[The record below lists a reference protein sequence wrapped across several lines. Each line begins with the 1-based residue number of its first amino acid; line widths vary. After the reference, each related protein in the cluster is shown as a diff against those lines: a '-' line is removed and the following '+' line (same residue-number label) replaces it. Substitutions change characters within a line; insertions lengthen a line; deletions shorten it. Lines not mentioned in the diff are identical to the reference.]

1 MRREWQ
7 AELAEAFADAGGW
20 RVVGTSLGAFA
31 DAGALRTIRR
41 REREGWTMGDWMKA
55 WLTDTRLAARRFR
68 RAPAF
73 TVVAVATLAIGLGG
87 SAAIWALVD
96 HVVLDPLPYP
106 ESERLVHLE
115 NRVPGVGPD
124 ERWSLSTAQW
134 LFLSERSQ
142 TLEEVGLYRETG
154 TNVMA
159 ATGPVRARMV
169 LVTHSMVDLLG
180 ARALHG
186 RVLQPADDT
195 PGAPARV
202 LVSHE
207 FWTRALGSDPGVV
220 GASLSLNG
228 ETAEVVGVLEP
239 GLTLPGQ
246 PVSLSP
252 EIWLPLRIDPGGYFG
267 NNHVFP
273 GIGRMAPGAEPEAVD
288 AELARLTPELP
299 TRFPDAYSAA
309 FFERYGF
316 VTSAVPLK
324 AQVLGD
330 LDRNLWM
337 LFGGVLIVLMIA
349 VANVANL
356 FAVRIEG
363 RRTDVAIR
371 TALGAGRGAVARS
384 MFAESMLLALAS
396 GALAVVV
403 ARWLVPGLVSV
414 VPEGLPRL
422 DTVTLD
428 ASSVIVTFALAA
440 LVGLALASFPALS
453 HLRTRNV
460 LGLSDAGRRGSRGL
474 EGRRFRSVMVAGQ
487 MTLAFALLVGAG
499 LLVRS
504 VRALHATDVGMD
516 PAGTVAVDVH
526 LSSDRYPDDVDL
538 WAFHRNVLERVT
550 ALPGVTAAGM
560 GEEVPVSGGYGC
572 VVQGFEDTSVYDRM
586 TEAGMTTCA
595 GQLRVTPGYFD
606 ALAIPVEEGRALD
619 AGDFEDPSRAA
630 VVVSRAFADRFWPG
644 ESAIGKGVGPSGRTS
659 GPFFRVVGVV
669 GDVPARA
676 RGGTPLSETAI
687 AVYYPVV
694 DIPEVEGNWYWW
706 PGTMTLVVRAGTAD
720 PTSLLPA
727 IRGVLAEV
735 DPEVPLANART
746 MDAVVAEAAA
756 TVSFLSLLLA
766 IAAAVAVLL
775 AAVGLFGVVSY
786 LVTQRTREIGMRLA
800 IGARP
805 GEVVWMIVRGTVA
818 LAAAGLLVGA
828 PLAWVGSGLMG
839 SLLYGVTPLDP
850 WVYLGAALT
859 LLTVALAAAWL
870 PARRASA
877 VDPVLALRSD

>member
-1 MRREWQ
+1 
-7 AELAEAFADAGGW
+7 
-20 RVVGTSLGAFA
+20 
-31 DAGALRTIRR
+31 
-41 REREGWTMGDWMKA
+41 
-55 WLTDTRLAARRFR
+55 
-68 RAPAF
+68 
-73 TVVAVATLAIGLGG
+73 
-87 SAAIWALVD
+87 
-96 HVVLDPLPYP
+96 
-106 ESERLVHLE
+106 
-115 NRVPGVGPD
+115 
-124 ERWSLSTAQW
+124 
-134 LFLSERSQ
+134 
-142 TLEEVGLYRETG
+142 
-154 TNVMA
+154 
-159 ATGPVRARMV
+159 
-169 LVTHSMVDLLG
+169 
-180 ARALHG
+180 
-186 RVLQPADDT
+186 
-195 PGAPARV
+195 
-202 LVSHE
+202 
-207 FWTRALGSDPGVV
+207 
-220 GASLSLNG
+220 
-228 ETAEVVGVLEP
+228 
-239 GLTLPGQ
+239 
-246 PVSLSP
+246 
-252 EIWLPLRIDPGGYFG
+252 
-267 NNHVFP
+267 
-273 GIGRMAPGAEPEAVD
+273 
-288 AELARLTPELP
+288 
-299 TRFPDAYSAA
+299 
-309 FFERYGF
+309 
-316 VTSAVPLK
+316 
-324 AQVLGD
+324 
-330 LDRNLWM
+330 
-337 LFGGVLIVLMIA
+337 
-349 VANVANL
+349 
-356 FAVRIEG
+356 
-363 RRTDVAIR
+363 
-371 TALGAGRGAVARS
+371 
-384 MFAESMLLALAS
+384 
-396 GALAVVV
+396 
-403 ARWLVPGLVSV
+403 
-414 VPEGLPRL
+414 
-422 DTVTLD
+422 
-428 ASSVIVTFALAA
+428 
-440 LVGLALASFPALS
+440 
-453 HLRTRNV
+453 
-460 LGLSDAGRRGSRGL
+460 
-474 EGRRFRSVMVAGQ
+474 
-487 MTLAFALLVGAG
+487 
-499 LLVRS
+499 
-504 VRALHATDVGMD
+504 
-516 PAGTVAVDVH
+516 
-526 LSSDRYPDDVDL
+526 
-538 WAFHRNVLERVT
+538 
-550 ALPGVTAAGM
+550 
-560 GEEVPVSGGYGC
+560 
-572 VVQGFEDTSVYDRM
+572 
-586 TEAGMTTCA
+586 MTTCA